1 MLRARRKR
9 RLGLYSDLGKGLG
22 LGGDV
27 PDTSVEKPDVN
38 QVVVYN
44 AVVAEPLAGCGVV
57 PCTNDVPPN

>member
-44 AVVAEPLAGCGVV
+44 AVAEEPLRRVV
-57 PCTNDVPPN
+57 PCATDTPPN